1 MNQPEFDIKGRKAL
15 AAGAGRGIGK
25 GIASAFAEA
34 GADVAIAG
42 LSGAATGRAAGG
54 MRALGRVAL
63 PLTGD
68 AAKSADK
75 ERIAVGALREFGR
88 ADAPVN
94 CAGASTRKLVARLPD
109 GAEGMTG
116 EEGRISLALR
126 VWAMGLAQLCRT
138 LATRT
143 RC

>member
-1 MNQPEFDIKGRKAL
+1 MNPPEFDIKGQRAPE
-15 AAGAGRGIGK
+15 AGAGQGIGK
-25 GIASAFAEA
+25 GIAPAFAGA
-34 GADVAIAG
+34 GAAIAS
-42 LSGAATGRAAGG
+42 LSGAATGQVAGE
-54 MRALGRVAL
+54 MRALDRAAL

-68 AAKSADK
+68 ATKSADR
-75 ERIAVGALREFGR
+75 ERMAVGAS
-88 ADAPVN
+88 A
-94 CAGASTRKLVARLPD
+94 RKPSARLPD
-109 GAEGMTG
+109 GAEGMPG

>member
-1 MNQPEFDIKGRKAL
+1 MNPPEFDIKKQRTPE
-15 AAGAGRGIGK
+15 AGAGRGIRK
-25 GIASAFAEA
+25 GIAPAFAEA
-34 GADVAIAG
+34 DAAIAG
-42 LSGAATGRAAGG
+42 LSGAATGQAAGE
-54 MRALGRVAL
+54 MRALGRAAL
-63 PLTGD
+63 PLSGD
-68 AAKSADK
+68 AAKSTDK
-75 ERIAVGALREFGR
+75 ERMAVGALREFGR

-94 CAGASTRKLVARLPD
+94 CVGDAIRKQMACLPD
-109 GAEGMTG
+109 GAEGMPG